1 MAKLVRVYDPD
12 ETERRINLIL
22 PDAVCPGLL
31 EFMSELPYGND
42 TPLIRGVFYQWF
54 IQHSEAGTLDDA
66 LNEVLSGPGG
76 LISVGGKGARDP
88 INSRPRKRIP
98 KQRSVT
104 AKPGGRQTA
113 AVHTE
118 EPGPSDS
125 TLAQDAQPAIQPA
138 AQPQP
143 IEPQVHAKADL
154 PAPVQPAGQASADPA
169 PSPLTLQ
176 HQNEHPLPVAQT
188 SAGDGAGQMPDA
200 EQVALLNSM
209 GTMFP

>member
-54 IQHSEAGTLDDA
+54 LQHSEAGTLDDA
-66 LNEVLSGPGG
+66 LNNVLSGPGG
-76 LISVGGKGARDP
+76 LISVGSKGTRESPSARHH
-88 INSRPRKRIP
+88 KRVP

-104 AKPGGRQTA
+104 AKASGRQQATGHSVEPALPYSTA
-113 AVHTE
+113 AQ
-118 EPGPSDS
+118 DS
-125 TLAQDAQPAIQPA
+125 QPASQPP

-143 IEPQVHAKADL
+143 PEPHRYTETDL
-154 PAPVQPAGQASADPA
+154 PVPGISAAQTTAVPA
-169 PSPLTLQ
+169 PSTPSLEPADQ
-176 HQNEHPLPVAQT
+176 HPLPVAQMDVVD
-188 SAGDGAGQMPDA
+188 DGGQVPDA

>member
-104 AKPGGRQTA
+104 AKPGGRQSA
-113 AVHTE
+113 AALAE
-118 EPGPSDS
+118 EPGQSDS
-125 TLAQDAQPAIQPA
+125 KLTQDSQPAIQPA

-143 IEPQVHAKADL
+143 IEPQVQTEADL
-154 PAPVQPAGQASADPA
+154 PAPGQPAGQASSDPP
-169 PSPLTLQ
+169 PSPLALQ
-176 HQNEHPLPVAQT
+176 QQNEHPLPVAQT
-188 SAGDGAGQMPDA
+188 SVADEGGQMPDA
-200 EQVALLNSM
+200 ELVALLQSM

>member
-66 LNEVLSGPGG
+66 LNKVLSGPGG
-76 LISVGGKGARDP
+76 LISVGSKGAREP
-88 INSRPRKRIP
+88 LSARPRKRVP

-104 AKPGGRQTA
+104 AKAGGRQPVTG
-113 AVHTE
+113 HSD
-118 EPGPSDS
+118 EPALSYS
-125 TLAQDAQPAIQPA
+125 TVAQDLQPALQPP

-143 IEPQVHAKADL
+143 PEPHQQTETDL
-154 PAPVQPAGQASADPA
+154 PLPGIPAAQATVVPASPLPALQPADQ
-169 PSPLTLQ
+169 
-176 HQNEHPLPVAQT
+176 HPLPVAQM
-188 SAGDGAGQMPDA
+188 GVVVDGGQLPDA

-209 GTMFP
+209 GAMFP

>member
-66 LNEVLSGPGG
+66 LNKVLSGPGG

-104 AKPGGRQTA
+104 AKPGGRQSA
-113 AVHTE
+113 AAHAS
-118 EPGPSDS
+118 EPAQSDS
-125 TLAQDAQPAIQPA
+125 TLTKDSQPVAQPAT
-138 AQPQP
+138 QPQP
-143 IEPQVHAKADL
+143 SEPRGHTETHL
-154 PAPVQPAGQASADPA
+154 PAPGQPAGQASADPA

-176 HQNEHPLPVAQT
+176 HQNEHPLSVAQT
-188 SAGDGAGQMPDA
+188 SVVDDGGQMPDS
-200 EQVALLNSM
+200 EQVALLNAM

>member
-66 LNEVLSGPGG
+66 LNKVLSGPGG
-76 LISVGGKGARDP
+76 LISVGSKGARDP
-88 INSRPRKRIP
+88 IGARPRKRIP

-104 AKPGGRQTA
+104 AKGGSHKPSVGQSEQASASQT
-113 AVHTE
+113 
-118 EPGPSDS
+118 
-125 TLAQDAQPAIQPA
+125 TLVQDPQPAQPLAQPAQELLRPA
-138 AQPQP
+138 ETDPRLSGATDQSV
-143 IEPQVHAKADL
+143 EVH
-154 PAPVQPAGQASADPA
+154 A
-169 PSPLTLQ
+169 PSPPGVQPTDEHSLT
-176 HQNEHPLPVAQT
+176 VAQMNV
-188 SAGDGAGQMPDA
+188 GDGRSQMPDA
-200 EQVALLNSM
+200 DQIALLNTM
-209 GTMFP
+209 GTLFP

>member
-22 PDAVCPGLL
+22 KDAVCPGLL

-66 LNEVLSGPGG
+66 LNKVLSGPGG
-76 LISVGGKGARDP
+76 LISVGSQGAREP
-88 INSRPRKRIP
+88 LNARPRKRIP

-104 AKPGGRQTA
+104 AKAGGRPPATGHSEEPALSNSAVTHDPQPALQPPSEPQPPEAHRHTDSDLPVPGIAAAQA
-113 AVHTE
+113 AV
-118 EPGPSDS
+118 
-125 TLAQDAQPAIQPA
+125 
-138 AQPQP
+138 
-143 IEPQVHAKADL
+143 V
-154 PAPVQPAGQASADPA
+154 PA
-169 PSPLTLQ
+169 PSPPALQ
-176 HQNEHPLPVAQT
+176 PAEEHPLPVAQMNVVDV
-188 SAGDGAGQMPDA
+188 GGQMPDA

-209 GTMFP
+209 GAMFP

>member
-66 LNEVLSGPGG
+66 LNKVLSGPGG
-76 LISVGGKGARDP
+76 LISVGSKGAREP
-88 INSRPRKRIP
+88 LSARPRKRIP

-104 AKPGGRQTA
+104 AKAGGRQPIAGQSGEPA
-113 AVHTE
+113 AFY
-118 EPGPSDS
+118 S
-125 TLAQDAQPAIQPA
+125 TVAQDPQPAQPP

-143 IEPQVHAKADL
+143 PELPLSTEPDRPSL
-154 PAPVQPAGQASADPA
+154 PGTTDSQTAVDQET
-169 PSPLTLQ
+169 SPPTLQ
-176 HQNEHPLPVAQT
+176 PTHEHSLPMAQMD
-188 SAGDGAGQMPDA
+188 AVDGGGLTPDA
-200 EQVALLNSM
+200 EQIALLNSM
-209 GTMFP
+209 STMFP